1 MEGVS
6 SMKIGFLII
15 DMQTAHLEGLDKQ
28 MIERASEY
36 INYVSDSLRSNNH
49 TVIHIHDIEG
59 ISDSNR
65 ETFQSVPEIQVQDTD
80 IIVSKE
86 SSNAFWQTELEQV
99 LQNHEVELVILAGY
113 AAEQCVL
120 FTYNGASERGF
131 KPVLL
136 QNGILSKHA
145 DIITSTYRDRNL
157 ISYPVVNYLLK

>member
-1 MEGVS
+1 
-6 SMKIGFLII
+6 MKIGFLII
-15 DMQTAHLEGLDKQ
+15 DMQTVHLEGLDKP

-49 TVIHIHDIEG
+49 TVIHVHDIEG
-59 ISDSNR
+59 ISESNR
-65 ETFQSVPEIQVQDTD
+65 EAFNSVPEIQVQDTD

-99 LQNHEVELVILAGY
+99 LHKHEVELVILAGY